1 MEKKNRN
8 EELQSRREFFKKAVK
23 TAMPILGA
31 VVLVNTPVIAKAEQ
45 SMGCNDVTLTTN
57 ARTCKD
63 VGSQWR
69 TEQGSY
75 QPALSSIR
83 VGTKKMNANYPPGL
97 PALVFMKK
105 LLLSCCI
112 VTFRG

>member
-1 MEKKNRN
+1 MET
-8 EELQSRREFFKKAVK
+8 S
-23 TAMPILGA
+23 
-31 VVLVNTPVIAKAEQ
+31 
-45 SMGCNDVTLTTN
+45 VTLTTN

-75 QPALSSIR
+75 QTALSSIR

-97 PALVFMKK
+97 PALGFHEKTST
-105 LLLSCCI
+105 LLLYCY
-112 VTFRG
+112 F